1 MTSLETSMSLK
12 AAAEAALAEGDLMTA
27 MDLFGDAAERA
38 YEEGKKELADECA
51 FKVRSVIA
59 MMAKL
64 DGIDLPKNLVD
75 K

>member
-1 MTSLETSMSLK
+1 MTTPETSMSLK
-12 AAAEAALAEGDLMTA
+12 AAAEAALADGDLMTA

-38 YEEGKKELADECA
+38 YDEGEKELADECA

-59 MMAKL
+59 MMADL
-64 DGIDLPKNLVD
+64 DGIDLPKNLRD